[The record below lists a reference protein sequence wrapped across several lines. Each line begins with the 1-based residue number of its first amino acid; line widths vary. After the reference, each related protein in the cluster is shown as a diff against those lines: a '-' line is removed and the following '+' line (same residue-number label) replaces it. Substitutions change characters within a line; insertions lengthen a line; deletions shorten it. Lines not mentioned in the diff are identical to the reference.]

1 MKENKGKRLQF
12 VESIENHKE
21 TQKKIGEK
29 QFQLVEL
36 IAEHKRLEKKSSEC
50 LAENSRLK
58 QKIWYW
64 STKYKK
70 FETNQDAVLSTKMKG
85 LQDHITCLE
94 NEKLELLDKVQ
105 DFEKNCLSLFKKVQ
119 YANNV
124 RAAYEAEAY
133 LGLLQHPRWSAL

>member
-1 MKENKGKRLQF
+1 MK
-12 VESIENHKE
+12 
-21 TQKKIGEK
+21 
-29 QFQLVEL
+29 
-36 IAEHKRLEKKSSEC
+36 
-50 LAENSRLK
+50 
-58 QKIWYW
+58 
-64 STKYKK
+64 
-70 FETNQDAVLSTKMKG
+70 D

-124 RAAYEAEAY
+124 RVAYEAEAY